1 MYVEELARAI
11 KQAGEQYLLI
21 YDAAAEPGYEGRSY
35 DYHGLNKAGIDFFFV
50 MDYDLNDYDDPAP
63 WNDHSMANSPAP
75 VVAQGLQKLM
85 KFIPERKL
93 VVGLPFYGYEY
104 IGFLGKTPIVSRQL
118 GLGEIS
124 SILRDPSWTHHFDN
138 KSLTPYLKHGNGLAM
153 KQMWYDDPI
162 SLAEKLAL
170 QRSSVL
176 FIQDVGRGTH
186 WITAMMPQ
194 FLLPSFW
201 NALTITK

>member
-1 MYVEELARAI
+1 M
-11 KQAGEQYLLI
+11 QASI
-21 YDAAAEPGYEGRSY
+21 
-35 DYHGLNKAGIDFFFV
+35 FFFV
-50 MDYDLNDYDDPAP
+50 MDYDLNDYNDPAP

-104 IGFLGKTPIVSRQL
+104 IGFLGKTPIVSSQR

-124 SILRDPSWTHHFDN
+124 SMLKDPSWTHHFDN
-138 KSLTPYLKHGNGLAM
+138 ESRTPYLKHGNGLGM
-153 KQMWYDDPI
+153 KQIWYDDPT
-162 SLAEKLAL
+162 SLAEKISIAKKLGIVYSGCWTGNAL
-170 QRSSVL
+170 DYSDDAPISAL
-176 FIQDVGRGTH
+176 
-186 WITAMMPQ
+186 
-194 FLLPSFW
+194 SFW